1 MNDLAY
7 DISHLLESEPFKT
20 SVPEFRTARVAYVA
34 PPVQSVAAAQEAL
47 AKELLQA
54 AAAHEA
60 LIQQYLRMTD
70 VAYQDSYGQ

>member
-20 SVPEFRTARVAYVA
+20 PAPEFRTARVVA
-34 PPVQSVAAAQEAL
+34 AVPPVRSVAAAQEAL
-47 AKELLQA
+47 AQELMQA
-54 AAAHEA
+54 ADAHEA